1 MATTSETAYNKHF
14 DKAIKQVCSIFGIT
28 ALYVKQEEALK
39 CFFSNRDVFVNLP
52 TCYGKSLIFQAILI
66 MADIIQIISSKEY

>member
-28 ALYVKQEEALK
+28 ALYDKQDMI
-39 CFFSNRDVFVNLP
+39 NIV
-52 TCYGKSLIFQAILI
+52 
-66 MADIIQIISSKEY
+66 